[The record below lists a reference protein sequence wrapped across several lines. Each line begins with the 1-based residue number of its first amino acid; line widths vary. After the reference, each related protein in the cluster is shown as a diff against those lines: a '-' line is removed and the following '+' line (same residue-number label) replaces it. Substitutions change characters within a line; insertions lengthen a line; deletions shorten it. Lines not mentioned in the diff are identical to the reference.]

1 MQCMMTDLP
10 VRKIIHID
18 MDAFY
23 ASVEQRDNP
32 ELKGKPVAVGGDH
45 SRGVVAAAS
54 YEARKFGVHSAM
66 SSAVAKIK
74 CPELRFVNPRFE
86 VYRSV
91 SNQIRKIFSEYT
103 DLVEPLSL
111 DEAFLDV
118 TVNKKDIQSAT
129 IIAGEIKQ
137 KIFEHTGLTASA
149 GVSINKFLAKVASD
163 YDKPDG
169 LFVIKPEEAESFV
182 EKLPVEKFF
191 GVGRVTS
198 RKMHRMGIIKGI
210 DLKRFDIQELIRK
223 FGKIGSFYYDMS
235 RAIDT
240 RPVEPEKTRKSVGA
254 ERTFDTDLVKMYEIQ
269 KELATI
275 EKILIERLMKT
286 GFKGRTLTLKI
297 KFDNFQ
303 QITRSRSFQ
312 TPVRHSMIRQ
322 ISFELASGVNYV
334 NRGVRLLGIT
344 ISNYPDEKHSKQLSL
359 DL

>member
-1 MQCMMTDLP
+1 MP

-32 ELKGKPVAVGGDH
+32 ELKGKPVAVGGYH

-74 CPELRFVNPRFE
+74 CPELRFVNPRFD

-91 SNQIRKIFSEYT
+91 SGQIRKIFLEYT

-129 IIAGEIKQ
+129 MIAGEIKK
-137 KIFEHTGLTASA
+137 KIFEQTGLTASA
-149 GVSINKFLAKVASD
+149 GISINKFLAKVASD
-163 YDKPDG
+163 YQKPDG
-169 LFVIKPEEAESFV
+169 LFVIKPEDAESFV
-182 EKLPVEKFF
+182 EKLPVEKFY
-191 GVGRVTS
+191 GVGKVTS
-198 RKMHRMGIIKGI
+198 RKMRQMGIIKGL
-210 DLKRFDIQELIRK
+210 DLKRFDVQELIRK
-223 FGKIGSFYYDMS
+223 FGKIGSFYYDMA

-240 RPVEPEKTRKSVGA
+240 RPVEPERVRKSVGA
-254 ERTFDTDLVKMYEIQ
+254 ERTFNADLFKMYEIQ
-269 KELATI
+269 KELLVI

-303 QITRSRSFQ
+303 QISRSKSYPA
-312 TPVRHSMIRQ
+312 PVRHSMIHR
-322 ISFELASGVNYV
+322 ISVELASGVNYA
-334 NRGVRLLGIT
+334 NRGVRLLGLAV
-344 ISNYPDEKHSKQLSL
+344 SNHPESGQSEQLTL
-359 DL
+359 DF